1 MVGFPLYQ
9 SWLGGYRY
17 YHSSEELRISPAKF
31 GNFGNNSRLGENAQI
46 TAPERC
52 YIGSNAAIGGG
63 SIINAVGG
71 FHLGDHSVM
80 AAECMVFTTEH
91 RFVGAAKLP
100 FDEIRQVKPV
110 HIGDYVWI
118 GARVMIHAGVRI
130 GDGAIVG
137 MGSVV
142 TRDVP
147 PLTIVA
153 GNPATPM
160 GKRPQQEFEEL
171 RAAGSG
177 RNPFEQC
184 AILWVPPFT
193 RRKFG
198 DVLGQLGFDV
208 IDGEEYFLYNKY
220 RRHARPPPQRRGEA
234 TGRKLGTAGDAH

>member
-1 MVGFPLYQ
+1 L
-9 SWLGGYRY
+9 LGGYRY
-17 YHSSEELRISPAKF
+17 YHSSEEFRISPGKF
-31 GNFGNNSRLGENAQI
+31 GYFGNNSRLGENAQI
-46 TAPERC
+46 IAPEHC

-63 SIINAVGG
+63 SMINAVGG

-91 RFVGAAKLP
+91 RFVGATKLP

-171 RAAGSG
+171 RAEGRG

-208 IDGEEYFLYNKY
+208 IDGQEYFLYNKY
-220 RRHARPPPQRRGEA
+220 RGTLDRLRNEEA
-234 TGRKLGTAGDAH
+234 KQLAASSEPLVTRTE